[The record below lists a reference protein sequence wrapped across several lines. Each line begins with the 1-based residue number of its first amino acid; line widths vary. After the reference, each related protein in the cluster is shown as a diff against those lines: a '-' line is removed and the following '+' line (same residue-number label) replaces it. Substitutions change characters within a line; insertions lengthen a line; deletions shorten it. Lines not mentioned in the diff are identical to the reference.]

1 VNNRSSAK
9 SGDLRL
15 MARSSTSG
23 QGRKKGV
30 PNKQTKAIKDML
42 LGALAD
48 AGGQAYLTG
57 QAKTNSSA
65 FLALLGRIV
74 PQELKAELETKST
87 VIVVE
92 RSYGKPKQ

>member
-1 VNNRSSAK
+1 
-9 SGDLRL
+9 